1 MIDTI
6 PTLAW
11 CNLLD
16 GSNEFLNQRWH
27 EYTGLSPQE
36 AHGWGWKVTIHPED
50 LGKLLDRE
58 AFREK
63 TKEQQMAKLEGKIA
77 LITGGNSGIGLA
89 TAKQFVSEGAY
100 VYITGRRDA
109 ELAAAVKEIGRNVT
123 GVQGDVSNLADLD
136 RLFAQVE
143 REKGRLNI
151 VFANAGIAKYAPFG
165 TITEEHF
172 DSIFDVNVKG
182 VLFTVQKALP
192 LLPDGASIILNASVV
207 GSKGMAS
214 NSVYSATKAALRSFA
229 RTWTTDLKS
238 RHIRVNAVSPG
249 PIDTPGLSNL
259 VASSGA
265 AAERLKGISTTVP
278 LGRLGRPDE
287 IAKAVV
293 FLASDDSSFV
303 TGAELFVDGGF
314 AQV

>member
-109 ELAAAVKEIGRNVT
+109 ELAAAVKEIGRR
-123 GVQGDVSNLADLD
+123 GRIKPRRPRSPLRASRAGEGQ
-136 RLFAQVE
+136 AQYCF
-143 REKGRLNI
+143 RECRHRE
-151 VFANAGIAKYAPFG
+151 VR
-165 TITEEHF
+165 
-172 DSIFDVNVKG
+172 
-182 VLFTVQKALP
+182 
-192 LLPDGASIILNASVV
+192 
-207 GSKGMAS
+207 
-214 NSVYSATKAALRSFA
+214 ALRHDHGRALRF
-229 RTWTTDLKS
+229 DL
-238 RHIRVNAVSPG
+238 
-249 PIDTPGLSNL
+249 
-259 VASSGA
+259 
-265 AAERLKGISTTVP
+265 
-278 LGRLGRPDE
+278 
-287 IAKAVV
+287 
-293 FLASDDSSFV
+293 
-303 TGAELFVDGGF
+303 
-314 AQV
+314 